1 MKKTKSSPIQIFFF
15 LSLFIGLVRVLEL
28 ENLSVKYKTSSK
40 WNLKNISFSLEKG
53 QLVVFAGKS
62 GSGKSTLAQAILGLI
77 PKFIPAEIKGK
88 ILINGVPTENLT
100 RFELIRTVGYIPQYP
115 SDFITN
121 MLVEEEIAF
130 PLENLSFPREII
142 HERISETVKVTEVDH
157 LKNRIMTEL
166 SSGEIQRVELCLSLI
181 CYPKI
186 LVLDEPMARIDP
198 ASEIKIAE
206 TLKKLAEKGHL
217 VIVFEH
223 RLDYLFSLADK
234 IYFIENGT
242 IIKSGKSHELISELT
257 GVDLPEIYLLAE
269 KLKVEQSLEKE
280 EGKKELVEKILK
292 LKNRFQEKK
301 EELKKDKHEI
311 VLNVEDVSFRY
322 NRRPILENINFEIYP
337 GNIIGLL
344 GINGSGKS
352 TLLRLISGILKP
364 NKGKVLLFGNKIK
377 GLRHTSKYVAYV
389 PENAKLFLMGPT
401 PLDDIKKTKV
411 DLDIVKEEL
420 SKFGFW
426 HLISRKLYH
435 MSEGERRIL
444 AIYTAFLSDKRFILL
459 DEPTIGLDEEGRNL
473 LYTCIERAKK
483 EGKIVIIATND
494 QRILPFFDKL
504 VVIEERK
511 IALKGTPQK
520 ILYELEKKT
529 KLVPNQLVRFILEL
543 EESFKAELPHI
554 ITVEEISEL
563 ALNGVFD
570 QGGN

>member
-1 MKKTKSSPIQIFFF
+1 M
-15 LSLFIGLVRVLEL
+15 LEL
-28 ENLSVKYKTSSK
+28 ENLSVKYKTSNK
-40 WNLKNISFSLEKG
+40 WNLKNINFHLEKG

-77 PKFIPAEIKGK
+77 PKFVPAEVKGK
-88 ILINGVPTENLT
+88 ILINGVSIEQLS
-100 RFELIRTVGYIPQYP
+100 RLDLIRTIGYIPQYP

-130 PLENLSFPREII
+130 PLENLSFLRTVIQ
-142 HERISETVKVTEVDH
+142 ERISETVKVTEVEH
-157 LKNRIMTEL
+157 LKDRIMTEL
-166 SSGEIQRVELCLSLI
+166 SSGEIQRVELCSSLVS
-181 CYPKI
+181 YPSI

-206 TLKKLAEKGHL
+206 TLKKLSEKGHL

-242 IIKSGKSHELISELT
+242 IIKSGKSNELISELT

-269 KLKVEQSLEKE
+269 KLGVKKSLQSED
-280 EGKKELVEKILK
+280 GKKELIESILK
-292 LKNRFQEKK
+292 LIKRNHIIKTEESKK
-301 EELKKDKHEI
+301 ANLKI
-311 VLNVEDVSFRY
+311 ALNAENVSFRY
-322 NRRPILENINFEIYP
+322 NKRVVLKNIDFNIYP

-352 TLLRLISGILKP
+352 TLLRLISAILKP
-364 NKGKVLLFGNKIK
+364 NEGKISLFGNKIK
-377 GLRHTSKYVAYV
+377 NLRQTSKFMAYV

-401 PLDDIKKTKV
+401 PLDDIKKTKA
-411 DLDIVKEEL
+411 DLDFVKEEL

-426 HLISRKLYH
+426 ELVSKKLYH

-444 AIYTAFLSDKRFILL
+444 AIYTAFLSNKKFILL

-473 LYTCIERAKK
+473 LSTCMQRAKK
-483 EGKIVIIATND
+483 EEKVVIIATND
-494 QRILPFFDKL
+494 QRILPFFDNL
-504 VVIEERK
+504 IVIEESN
-511 IALKGTPQK
+511 IVLQGTPHE
-520 ILYELEKKT
+520 ILYDLEKKT

-543 EESFKAELPHI
+543 EETFKVELPHI
-554 ITVEEISEL
+554 ATVEEISRFTSNRE
-563 ALNGVFD
+563 FY
-570 QGGN
+570 QEGN